1 MAQSLSVKRKFLF
14 MCSPAWWVCSLV
26 LITSFITFNAVGQD
40 VKKMWTAGINA
51 GMIGFSPSPMSIDSG
66 SAYFTRTRNPAFG
79 LSQVE
84 DVKGRKSVALAAN
97 TSWGLNAG
105 LLFRDGKGKNY
116 TGLQVE
122 MQANKACYSFNVPFT
137 WATASDSFGS
147 WVMTDKY
154 YKYSIALQQ
163 CFYMSDYSWLGGAKY
178 CYLRG
183 SFGQTFYHRNFTDP
197 IVLGHSEDWTL
208 NGTGMITKTIQF
220 SKTSY
225 MITAE
230 IGLKSFNEDQS
241 KAVDLGFVYYA
252 PFNNTYTESYE
263 FFQQGTSV
271 GKSRIIFQGGTF
283 MFNLRYTFN
292 GEIKDR
298 PKRPVDSTKIN
309 HRKDEIVKNEEKRK
323 VKILGRDLDIQQK
336 VNVAGD
342 SVVVEVWDKGIIDG
356 DRIALY
362 LNGELIADNITL
374 TKDKQKVVL
383 HLLPG
388 KNYLVMH
395 ALNLG
400 SIPPN
405 TAAIDING
413 GEVKTTADISSDVS
427 KSGAIE
433 ITYTPK

>member
-1 MAQSLSVKRKFLF
+1 
-14 MCSPAWWVCSLV
+14 
-26 LITSFITFNAVGQD
+26 
-40 VKKMWTAGINA
+40 
-51 GMIGFSPSPMSIDSG
+51 MIGFSPSPMSIDSG
-66 SAYFTRTRNPAFG
+66 SAYFTRTANPPLG
-79 LSQVE
+79 IGQVE
-84 DVKGRKSVALAAN
+84 DVKGRKTLTLIAN

-105 LLFRDGKGKNY
+105 LQFRDGKGKNY
-116 TGLQVE
+116 TGLQAE
-122 MQANKACYSFNVPFT
+122 IQSNKACYSFKTPFT

-154 YKYSIALQQ
+154 FKYSVALQQ
-163 CFYMSDYSWLGGAKY
+163 SFYLSDYSWLGGSKY
-178 CYLRG
+178 FYLRG

-220 SKTSY
+220 SKKSF

-230 IGLKSFNEDQS
+230 LGIKSFNDDQS
-241 KAVDLGFVYYA
+241 KCVDLGFVYYA

-271 GKSRIIFQGGTF
+271 GKSRVTFQGGTF

-298 PKRPVDSTKIN
+298 PKRPVDSTKIK
-309 HRKDEIVKNEEKRK
+309 HRRDEVVKNEEKRK

-336 VNVAGD
+336 INVGGD

-362 LNGELIADNITL
+362 LNGDLIADNITL

-413 GEVKTTADISSDVS
+413 GEVKTSADISSDVS